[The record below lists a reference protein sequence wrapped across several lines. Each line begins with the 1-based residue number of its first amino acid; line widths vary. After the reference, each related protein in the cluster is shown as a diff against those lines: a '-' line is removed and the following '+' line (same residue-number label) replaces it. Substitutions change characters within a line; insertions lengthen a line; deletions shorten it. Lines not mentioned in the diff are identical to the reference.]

1 MIINY
6 LTRYTWILFLKS
18 KDKSIYE
25 FVEFSNKAEIEKG
38 FSIINIRNDHRSEFI
53 SDLFESFCE
62 EK

>member
-38 FSIINIRNDHRSEFI
+38 FSIINIRNDHRGEFI